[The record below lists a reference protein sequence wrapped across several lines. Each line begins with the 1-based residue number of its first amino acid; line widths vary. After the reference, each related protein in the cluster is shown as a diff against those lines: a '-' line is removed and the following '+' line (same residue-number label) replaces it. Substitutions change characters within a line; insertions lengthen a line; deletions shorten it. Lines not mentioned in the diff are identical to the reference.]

1 MWLQKQWYKARL
13 HPLLF
18 LLTPLSLVFWLVTNL
33 RRSFYALGLMPRYKA
48 DVPVIVVGNIS
59 VGGTGKTPMVVALSQ
74 WLKDEGWN
82 PGIISRG
89 YGAKGP
95 FPYEVLESDSPEK
108 AGDEPLLMR
117 RRTGCPVVI
126 APKRAQAAKLMAEQH
141 PKVDVIICDDGL
153 QHYAL
158 KRDIE
163 LIMIDAER
171 GTGNGWLL
179 PAGPLR
185 EGPWRLKG
193 ADWVISNYGRHA
205 FARHVVDV
213 EPGNWYRVDNNEQ
226 VELKTESKFNA
237 VAGIGYPQRFF
248 NSLIEQGI
256 ELENSQSFADHHAF
270 SQQDFS
276 NLASN
281 PILMTE
287 KDAGKCQSFAQADW
301 YYQTIEAKL
310 PEVMK
315 TNLLAELE
323 RKKNGH
329 R

>member
-1 MWLQKQWYKARL
+1 MWLQQQWYKAKL
-13 HPLLF
+13 HPFLY
-18 LLTPLSLVFWLVTNL
+18 LLTPLSLLFWLITNL
-33 RRSFYALGLMPRYKA
+33 RRSFYFSGLAPRYKA
-48 DVPVIVVGNIS
+48 KVPVIVVGNIS
-59 VGGTGKTPMVVALSQ
+59 VGGTGKTPLVVALCQ
-74 WLKDEGWN
+74 WLKEEGWK

-95 FPYEVLESDSPEK
+95 FPHSVAETDEPAKV
-108 AGDEPLLMR
+108 GDEPLLMR
-117 RRTGCPVVI
+117 RRTGCPVII
-126 APKRAQAAKLMAEQH
+126 APKRGKAAQLMTEQH
-141 PKVDVIICDDGL
+141 PDVDVIICDDGL

-163 LIMIDAER
+163 LIMLDAER

-213 EPGNWYRVDNNEQ
+213 EPGSWFRVDNNEK
-226 VELKTESKFNA
+226 VELKTEDKYNA
-237 VAGIGYPQRFF
+237 VAGIGYPHRFF
-248 NSLIEQGI
+248 NSLADQGI
-256 ELENSQSFADHHAF
+256 ELEKSQAFADHHVFSERDF
-270 SQQDFS
+270 SQ
-276 NLASN
+276 LMGK

-287 KDAGKCQSFAQADW
+287 KDAGKCQQFAQPDW
-301 YYQTIEAKL
+301 YYQTIDAKL

-315 TNLLAELE
+315 TNLLVELE
-323 RKKNGH
+323 RKKNVH
-329 R
+329 

>member
-1 MWLQKQWYKARL
+1 MRM
-13 HPLLF
+13 
-18 LLTPLSLVFWLVTNL
+18 TSS
-33 RRSFYALGLMPRYKA
+33 RRPRFFSHRPITA
-48 DVPVIVVGNIS
+48 
-59 VGGTGKTPMVVALSQ
+59 
-74 WLKDEGWN
+74 
-82 PGIISRG
+82 
-89 YGAKGP
+89 
-95 FPYEVLESDSPEK
+95 SDSPPSRPG
-108 AGDEPLLMR
+108 AH
-117 RRTGCPVVI
+117 
-126 APKRAQAAKLMAEQH
+126 AE
-141 PKVDVIICDDGL
+141 
-153 QHYAL
+153 Y
-158 KRDIE
+158 
-163 LIMIDAER
+163 
-171 GTGNGWLL
+171 T
-179 PAGPLR
+179 
-185 EGPWRLKG
+185 
-193 ADWVISNYGRHA
+193 S
-205 FARHVVDV
+205 
-213 EPGNWYRVDNNEQ
+213 
-226 VELKTESKFNA
+226 A

-287 KDAGKCQSFAQADW
+287 KDAGKCQSFARADW

>member
-18 LLTPLSLVFWLVTNL
+18 LLAPLSLLFWLVTNL
-33 RRSFYALGLMPRYKA
+33 RRSLYALGILRRHKA
-48 DVPVIVVGNIS
+48 QVPVIVVGNIS
-59 VGGTGKTPMVVALSQ
+59 VGGTGKTPMVVALCQ
-74 WLKDEGWN
+74 WLTEEGWT
-82 PGIISRG
+82 PGIVSRG

-95 FPYEVLESDSPEK
+95 FPHSVSAEDSPEQ

-126 APKRAQAAKLMAEQH
+126 APKRTQAAEYLAKHH
-141 PKVDVIICDDGL
+141 PTVDVIISDDGL

-163 LIMIDAER
+163 LIMLDAER

-213 EPGNWYRVDNNEQ
+213 EPGDWYRVDNHQKIDLNTNEQ
-226 VELKTESKFNA
+226 FYA
-237 VAGIGYPQRFF
+237 VAGIGHPKRFF
-248 NSLIEQGI
+248 NSLAAQDISVEQCQG
-256 ELENSQSFADHHAF
+256 FADHHRF
-270 SQQDFS
+270 RESDFAEMTEKS
-276 NLASN
+276 V
-281 PILMTE
+281 LMTE
-287 KDAGKCQSFAQADW
+287 KDAGKCQSFAQPNW

-310 PEVMK
+310 PDAMK
-315 TNLLAELE
+315 THLLADLE
-323 RKKNGH
+323 RKKNAH
-329 R
+329 

>member
-1 MWLQKQWYKARL
+1 MWLQKQWYKAKL
-13 HPLLF
+13 HPLLI
-18 LLTPLSLVFWLVTNL
+18 LLTPLSLLFWLLTNL
-33 RRSFYALGLMPRYKA
+33 RRSFYYLGLIKRYKA
-48 DVPVIVVGNIS
+48 EVPVIVVGNIS
-59 VGGTGKTPMVVALSQ
+59 VGGTGKTPMVVSLCQ
-74 WLKDEGWN
+74 WLKDEGWK
-82 PGIISRG
+82 PGIVSRG

-95 FPYEVLESDSPEK
+95 FPHSVSENDK
-108 AGDEPLLMR
+108 AADVGDEPLLMR
-117 RRTGCPVVI
+117 RRIGCPVVI
-126 APKRAQAAKLMAEQH
+126 APKRAKAAQLMSEQH
-141 PKVDVIICDDGL
+141 PEVDVIISDDGL

-213 EPGNWYRVDNNEQ
+213 EPGQWYRVDNNEK
-226 VELKTESKFNA
+226 VELEPDSSFNA

-248 NSLIEQGI
+248 NSLSEQGVQV
-256 ELENSQSFADHHAF
+256 EKSLAFADHHVFSEEDF
-270 SQQDFS
+270 SQLS
-276 NLASN
+276 GK

-287 KDAGKCQSFAQADW
+287 KDAGKCQSFAQPDW
-301 YYQTIEAKL
+301 YYQTIEAQL
-310 PEVMK
+310 PEIMK

-323 RKKNGH
+323 RKKNAH
-329 R
+329 

>member
-1 MWLQKQWYKARL
+1 MWLQEQWYKARL

-18 LLTPLSLVFWLVTNL
+18 LLTPLSLLFWLATNL
-33 RRSFYALGLMPRYKA
+33 RRSFYYSGLIPRYKA
-48 DVPVIVVGNIS
+48 DVPVLVVGNIS
-59 VGGTGKTPMVVALSQ
+59 VGGTGKTPMVVALCQ
-74 WLKDEGWN
+74 WLKEEGWN

-95 FPYEVLESDSPEK
+95 FPHNVLESDSTEK
-108 AGDEPLLMR
+108 TGDEPLLMR

-126 APKRAQAAKLMAEQH
+126 SPKRAKAAKLMAEQH

-153 QHYAL
+153 QHYGL

-185 EGPWRLKG
+185 EGPWRLKNS
-193 ADWVISNYGRHA
+193 DWVVSNYGRHA

-213 EPGNWYRVDNNEQ
+213 EPGYWYRVDNNEKI
-226 VELKTESKFNA
+226 ELKTENKFNA

-256 ELENSQSFADHHAF
+256 ELEKSQGFADHHVF
-270 SQQDFS
+270 SQQDFA
-276 NLASN
+276 NLADN

-287 KDAGKCQSFAQADW
+287 KDAGKCQPFAQADW

-315 TNLLAELE
+315 TRLLAELE

>member
-1 MWLQKQWYKARL
+1 MWLQQQWYKARL
-13 HPLLF
+13 HPLLY
-18 LLTPLSLVFWLVTNL
+18 LLTPLSLLFWLMTNL
-33 RRSFYALGLMPRYKA
+33 RRSFYFSGLVPRYKA
-48 DVPVIVVGNIS
+48 SVPVIVVGNIS
-59 VGGTGKTPMVVALSQ
+59 VGGTGKTPMVVALCK
-74 WLKDEGWN
+74 WLKEEGWQ

-95 FPYEVLESDSPEK
+95 FPHSVSETDKPGKV
-108 AGDEPLLMR
+108 GDEPLLMR
-117 RRTGCPVVI
+117 HRTGCPVII
-126 APKRAQAAKLMAEQH
+126 APKRAKAAELMTEQH
-141 PKVDVIICDDGL
+141 PEVNVIICDDGL

-163 LIMIDAER
+163 LIMLDAER

-205 FARHVVDV
+205 FAQHVVDV
-213 EPGNWYRVDNNEQ
+213 EPGSWFRVDNNEKI
-226 VELKTESKFNA
+226 ELNVDDKFNA
-237 VAGIGYPQRFF
+237 VAGIGFPQRFF
-248 NSLIEQGI
+248 NSLVDQGI
-256 ELENSQSFADHHAF
+256 ELHDRQAFSDHHVFSEENF
-270 SQQDFS
+270 SQLTDK
-276 NLASN
+276 

-287 KDAGKCQSFAQADW
+287 KDAGKCQPFAQPNW

-323 RKKNGH
+323 RKKNAH
-329 R
+329 

>member
-1 MWLQKQWYKARL
+1 MWLQKQWYKANL
-13 HPLLF
+13 HPLLI
-18 LLTPLSLVFWLVTNL
+18 LLAPLSLLFWLLTNL
-33 RRSFYALGLMPRYKA
+33 RRSFYHLGLIKRYKA
-48 DVPVIVVGNIS
+48 EVPVIVVGNIS
-59 VGGTGKTPMVVALSQ
+59 VGGTGKTPMVVALCQ
-74 WLKDEGWN
+74 WLKDEGWT

-95 FPYEVLESDSPEK
+95 FPHSIAENDNAADV
-108 AGDEPLLMR
+108 GDEPLLMR
-117 RRTGCPVVI
+117 RRTDCPVVI
-126 APKRAQAAKLMAEQH
+126 APKRAEAAQLLSEQH
-141 PKVDVIICDDGL
+141 PEVDVIISDDGL

-163 LIMIDAER
+163 LIMIDGER

-213 EPGNWYRVDNNEQ
+213 TPGHWYRVDNDEK
-226 VELKTESKFNA
+226 VELETDSSFNA

-248 NSLIEQGI
+248 NSLSEQGVQV
-256 ELENSQSFADHHAF
+256 EKSQAFADHHVFSEEDF
-270 SQQDFS
+270 SQLS
-276 NLASN
+276 GK

-287 KDAGKCQSFAQADW
+287 KDAGKCQSFAQPDW
-301 YYQTIEAKL
+301 YYQTIEAQL
-310 PEVMK
+310 PEIMK

-323 RKKNGH
+323 RKKNAH
-329 R
+329 

>member
-1 MWLQKQWYKARL
+1 MWLQQQWYKAKL
-13 HPLLF
+13 HPLLY
-18 LLTPLSLVFWLVTNL
+18 LLTPLSLLFWLMTNL
-33 RRSFYALGLMPRYKA
+33 RRSFYFSGLVPRYKA
-48 DVPVIVVGNIS
+48 SVPVIVVGNIS
-59 VGGTGKTPMVVALSQ
+59 VGGTGKTPMVVALCK
-74 WLKDEGWN
+74 WLKEEGWQ

-95 FPYEVLESDSPEK
+95 FPHSVSETDEAENV
-108 AGDEPLLMR
+108 GDEPLLMR
-117 RRTGCPVVI
+117 RRTGCPVII
-126 APKRAQAAKLMAEQH
+126 APKRAKAAKLMAEQH
-141 PKVDVIICDDGL
+141 PEVDVIICDDGL

-163 LIMIDAER
+163 LIMLDAER

-213 EPGNWYRVDNNEQ
+213 EPGSWFRVDNNEK
-226 VELKTESKFNA
+226 VELKLDDKFNA
-237 VAGIGYPQRFF
+237 IAGIGFPQRFF
-248 NSLIEQGI
+248 NSLVEQGI
-256 ELENSQSFADHHAF
+256 NLENSQAFADHHVFSEEDF
-270 SQQDFS
+270 SQ
-276 NLASN
+276 LTGK

-287 KDAGKCQSFAQADW
+287 KDAGKCQPFAQPDW

-315 TNLLAELE
+315 INLLAELE
-323 RKKNGH
+323 RKKNVH
-329 R
+329 